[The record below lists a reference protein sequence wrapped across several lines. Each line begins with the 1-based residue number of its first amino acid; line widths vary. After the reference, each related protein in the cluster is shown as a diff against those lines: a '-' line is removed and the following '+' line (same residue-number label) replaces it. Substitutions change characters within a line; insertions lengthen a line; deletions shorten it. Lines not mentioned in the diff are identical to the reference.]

1 MKVVQINAVCGKGS
15 TGKICVSI
23 SEILTAQNIEN
34 YILYCSGNSEYPLG
48 IKCASDRYIKLQAL
62 KSRLFGNYGFNSKKV
77 TKRIISELER
87 IQPDIVHL
95 HNIHG
100 HDCHFGKL
108 LGYLK
113 AKKIKLY
120 WTFHDCWV
128 FTGYCVHFDFIKCS
142 RWKTGCGNCPQ
153 KRQYS
158 WIFDRSRQ
166 LYNKKKTALAGLDLT
181 IVTPSQWLAD
191 LVGQSFLKDY
201 PVKVI
206 HNGIDLNVFKPVP
219 SDFREKHNISA
230 QKHVLL
236 GVAFGWGKRKGL
248 DVFIELTK
256 RLDQEKYQIVLVGT
270 DDNTD
275 KQLPSE
281 IVSIHRTQNQRELA
295 EIYTA
300 SELFVNPTREEVLGL
315 VNIESLACGTPVLTF
330 KTGGSPEC
338 VDEICGAVVDCDD
351 IDALEKEIIDICE
364 KKPFN
369 ATACIRRAALFAKDK
384 RFFEQ
389 VKLYQNK

>member
-1 MKVVQINAVCGKGS
+1 M
-15 TGKICVSI
+15 
-23 SEILTAQNIEN
+23 
-34 YILYCSGNSEYPLG
+34 
-48 IKCASDRYIKLQAL
+48 
-62 KSRLFGNYGFNSKKV
+62 
-77 TKRIISELER
+77 
-87 IQPDIVHL
+87 
-95 HNIHG
+95 
-100 HDCHFGKL
+100 
-108 LGYLK
+108 
-113 AKKIKLY
+113 
-120 WTFHDCWV
+120 
-128 FTGYCVHFDFIKCS
+128 
-142 RWKTGCGNCPQ
+142 
-153 KRQYS
+153 
-158 WIFDRSRQ
+158 
-166 LYNKKKTALAGLDLT
+166 AGLDLT

-219 SDFREKHNISA
+219 SDFREKHNISV

-248 DVFIELTK
+248 DVFIELAE

-315 VNIESLACGTPVLTF
+315 VNI
-330 KTGGSPEC
+330 PEC